1 MSLLSGLLN
10 GQVRLPDAAINYGN
24 KPLPM
29 FPPGALQFSTPDGRF
44 GDSGSLLPG
53 GLQTPYAYGRSARI
67 STQTQMAHPNK
78 VALIIPKLFLP
89 APESDNFG
97 NDNPALEHSISD
109 GDLVFTLKMGSDMAS
124 FGSMYYM
131 APYGHA
137 AKTVPL
143 INLATANY
151 ILWGLQVGIRRE
163 KSMKW
168 KDFFSK
174 LTNGKLSRY
183 PEELSLK
190 TVWNFIQTYIL
201 PFGVMHGSDL
211 QGGQHEGSAN
221 NIVTHAAVDYVSSF
235 AIEGKL
241 LHVNNMW
248 RDCDVHEN
256 DDLIL
261 AVRKM
266 EAPHLDVTF
275 NLSSSTRSFRSERVP
290 ISNSWYFLR
299 PEVSQF
305 RSFSDIP
312 YIHVGRSQKYCS
324 MFTRGKDIC
333 CWDSR
338 MCVVPGAPLQ
348 LTFEPGFV
356 NSDAMTYAK
365 WELNIE
371 EEDADEG
378 GGAGLRLGLQNPESP
393 KTAVAALPQPHLM
406 TRGRGGGGRRPVF
419 IHSAP
424 AGPLGVPV
432 HPSLVPVPAI
442 VFTGDQMPAEGV
454 PGNSNDAVV
463 SSLPTAASR
472 PLKKP
477 KTATTTSKMSSAMQ
491 EFGSLIS
498 GRVTSTTPSDN
509 TGDGAAPDSS

>member
-406 TRGRGGGGRRPVF
+406 TRGRGGGRRPVF

>member
-97 NDNPALEHSISD
+97 HGDTALEHSISD
-109 GDLVFTLKMGSDMAS
+109 GDLVFSLKMGSDMSS

-163 KSMKW
+163 KSIKW

-211 QGGQHEGSAN
+211 QGGQHEGNTN

-248 RDCDVHEN
+248 RDFDVHEN

-261 AVRKM
+261 ALRKM
-266 EAPHLDVTF
+266 EAPHSDVNF
-275 NLSSSTRSFRSERVP
+275 NLSSSTRAFRSERVP
-290 ISNSWYFLR
+290 VSNSWYFLR
-299 PEVSQF
+299 PEISEF

-312 YIHVGRSQKYCS
+312 YIHIGRSQKHCS

-371 EEDADEG
+371 EQDADEG
-378 GGAGLRLGLQNPESP
+378 GGGGLRLDLEN
-393 KTAVAALPQPHLM
+393 PQPVDPLPVSVLLPHM
-406 TRGRGGGGRRPVF
+406 RRGGRGGGRVGF
-419 IHSAP
+419 GDASLM
-424 AGPLGVPV
+424 GP
-432 HPSLVPVPAI
+432 PAI
-442 VFTGDQMPAEGV
+442 VHTSTQMPGITVV
-454 PGNSNDAVV
+454 PDEQPPAAL
-463 SSLPTAASR
+463 SSLPTAATR
-472 PLKKP
+472 PPKKP
-477 KTATTTSKMSSAMQ
+477 KITHATTASKMSSTMQ

-498 GRVTSTTPSDN
+498 GRVTTPTDN
-509 TGDGAAPDSS
+509 SGESSL

>member
-1 MSLLSGLLN
+1 
-10 GQVRLPDAAINYGN
+10 
-24 KPLPM
+24 
-29 FPPGALQFSTPDGRF
+29 
-44 GDSGSLLPG
+44 
-53 GLQTPYAYGRSARI
+53 
-67 STQTQMAHPNK
+67 MAHPNK

-97 NDNPALEHSISD
+97 HGDTALEHSISD
-109 GDLVFTLKMGSDMAS
+109 GDLVFSLKMGSDMSS

-163 KSMKW
+163 KSIKW

-211 QGGQHEGSAN
+211 QGGQHEGNTN

-248 RDCDVHEN
+248 RDFDVHEN

-261 AVRKM
+261 ALRKM
-266 EAPHLDVTF
+266 EAPHSDVNF
-275 NLSSSTRSFRSERVP
+275 NLSSSTRAFRSERVP
-290 ISNSWYFLR
+290 VSNSWYFLR
-299 PEVSQF
+299 PEISEF

-312 YIHVGRSQKYCS
+312 YIHIGRSQKHCS

-371 EEDADEG
+371 EQDADEG
-378 GGAGLRLGLQNPESP
+378 GGGGLRLNLEN
-393 KTAVAALPQPHLM
+393 PQP
-406 TRGRGGGGRRPVF
+406 VDV
-419 IHSAP
+419 
-424 AGPLGVPV
+424 GVPV
-432 HPSLVPVPAI
+432 SVLPHHMRRGGRVGGRVGFGDASLGASMAR
-442 VFTGDQMPAEGV
+442 TGTEMP
-454 PGNSNDAVV
+454 DIAVV
-463 SSLPTAASR
+463 PDEQPPAALSSLPTAAAR
-472 PLKKP
+472 PPKKQKITP
-477 KTATTTSKMSSAMQ
+477 ATTTSKMSSTMQ

-498 GRVTSTTPSDN
+498 GRVATPTDN
-509 TGDGAAPDSS
+509 SGESSL